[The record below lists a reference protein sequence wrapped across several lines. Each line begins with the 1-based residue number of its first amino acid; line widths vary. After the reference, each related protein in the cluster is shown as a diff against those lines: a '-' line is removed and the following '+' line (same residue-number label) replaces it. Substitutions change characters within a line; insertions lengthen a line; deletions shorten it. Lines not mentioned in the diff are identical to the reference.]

1 MSPTPYPAQQPLKQ
15 SRVLAGTH
23 WSPIPSQLTMEV
35 KYSLDLVKMEPLTM
49 PVGLSKCG
57 VPIPA
62 TLPSMIALATLSSL
76 VMLPWLLE
84 LTLTF
89 KLPLTV
95 LSLPTPESSGLS
107 PPTMTILA
115 STPLI
120 SATPS
125 FTWAVLRTIIVESE
139 LMLII
144 ARQAPVVQNPLTSL
158 LVVHRVISIPGL
170 AMELA
175 LTVFS
180 RPG

>member
-1 MSPTPYPAQQPLKQ
+1 MSPTPYPALQPLKQ

-35 KYSLDLVKMEPLTM
+35 KYSLDSVKMEPLTM
-49 PVGLSKCG
+49 LVGLSKCG

-62 TLPSMIALATLSSL
+62 ILLSMIALGTLSSL

-95 LSLPTPESSGLS
+95 LSLPTQESSGLS
-107 PPTMTILA
+107 LPTMTILA
-115 STPLI
+115 LTPLI

-125 FTWAVLRTIIVESE
+125 FTWAVLRKVIVESMV
-139 LMLII
+139 MLIL
-144 ARQAPVVQNPLTSL
+144 ARLLFVIQSPLTSL

-175 LTVFS
+175 HTVFS